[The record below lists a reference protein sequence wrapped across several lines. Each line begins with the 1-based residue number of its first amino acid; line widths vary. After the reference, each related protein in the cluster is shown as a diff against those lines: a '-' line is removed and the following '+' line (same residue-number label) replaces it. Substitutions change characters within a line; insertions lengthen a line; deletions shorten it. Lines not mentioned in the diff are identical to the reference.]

1 MASAILTH
9 LAALTHCVCQLRINK
24 SDPKR
29 LLHWLSPK
37 RARNISS
44 ALKPFILSLSDQQ
57 MVTGLAILVAV
68 SRNWDT
74 ISTYHFNIVVLLAWC
89 SCITQ
94 ALALLSLGE
103 YLKQSRALYIV
114 RLIGFVLV
122 FIGCNIAQSQCRD
135 CDTRGPVDGCG
146 ATFACPAACTAKKS
160 HKQSAS
166 LAIWV
171 TFCVGIALVFLR
183 VVTTIPLQVVTTTPL
198 QAVTTVVFDDSTEF
212 PAEVHSAFV
221 KCWVR
226 RLFKLLQWCTTVGG
240 FLLGVYKMTS
250 FDSPS
255 GIDGLEIAND
265 FKGVEEN
272 WSFGQLMPIV
282 FLALPVLAAAQGFI
296 GSSFS
301 PRYSVDY
308 TLII

>member
-1 MASAILTH
+1 MSNCSSWPDNCGELKPDGDIAGRGVHTAFMASAILTH

-68 SRNWDT
+68 
-74 ISTYHFNIVVLLAWC
+74 
-89 SCITQ
+89 
-94 ALALLSLGE
+94 
-103 YLKQSRALYIV
+103 
-114 RLIGFVLV
+114 
-122 FIGCNIAQSQCRD
+122 
-135 CDTRGPVDGCG
+135 
-146 ATFACPAACTAKKS
+146 
-160 HKQSAS
+160 
-166 LAIWV
+166 
-171 TFCVGIALVFLR
+171 
-183 VVTTIPLQVVTTTPL
+183 VTTTPL
-198 QAVTTVVFDDSTEF
+198 QVVTTVVFDDSTEF

-296 GSSFS
+296 DEKAKHETLHSQTMENFDVTAAPTPDQHPGWEPELLR
-301 PRYSVDY
+301 PRTTSA
-308 TLII
+308 TFPNNQPRRRHAI